1 MVNMKGDIST
11 TIYSRQES
19 QEELSAVE
27 TFQFWFSSHKT
38 QLFQCWIR
46 LLRLELYVS
55 FLLKGM
61 SSIISS
67 GKEK

>member
-19 QEELSAVE
+19 QEELSTVE

-38 QLFQCWIR
+38 QLFQC
-46 LLRLELYVS
+46 VS
-55 FLLKGM
+55 NSMFLLILIKGM